1 VVYGSRRPE
10 SDKVQA
16 LVRKTG
22 ANASATTPLEAA
34 QQADIVLTLVPWPAM
49 ETVAQSLGGLDGKI
63 VIDVSMPFKQGT
75 DGYPE
80 HLLETSSAEMIQG
93 WNPGAKVV
101 KTFASL
107 GSQVIDEPM
116 VEGGLV
122 SVPIASDHRDAK
134 EKVAGIVAA
143 MGLDPVDFGP
153 LRMAREIEILQMIY
167 MIPLVQ
173 NRPEHWEFYFRRSDH
188 YGCYQSGE
196 STSEGL
202 EPPYDADDLA
212 LSLTLGLLLP
222 TIAIAEKLT
231 VERLFSD
238 PSILG
243 KAPSSLKISP
253 DGSRVTFLR
262 GKDEDYLQQDLWSYE
277 LASGETSMLV
287 DSRALYS
294 GDETLSD
301 EEKARR
307 ERQRIQ
313 GQGIVEYHWSED
325 GQALVFPLNG
335 DLYYYDLRKTARHL
349 FSR

>member
-1 VVYGSRRPE
+1 MKKTAITLICTLIISLGTLGDASAAETVGVIGTGDMGDSLGPRFAELGYQVVYGSRRPE

-49 ETVAQSLGGLDGKI
+49 ETVAQSLGDLDGKI

-212 LSLTLGLLLP
+212 
-222 TIAIAEKLT
+222 
-231 VERLFSD
+231 
-238 PSILG
+238 
-243 KAPSSLKISP
+243 
-253 DGSRVTFLR
+253 
-262 GKDEDYLQQDLWSYE
+262 
-277 LASGETSMLV
+277 
-287 DSRALYS
+287 
-294 GDETLSD
+294 
-301 EEKARR
+301 
-307 ERQRIQ
+307 
-313 GQGIVEYHWSED
+313 
-325 GQALVFPLNG
+325 VFPQTG
-335 DLYYYDLRKTARHL
+335 EAPAPCTE
-349 FSR
+349 